1 MPRWM
6 QSREFRF
13 TESFR
18 SFLRGTLYMTSTH
31 RRLRSSDSRACR
43 EDIRLLWL
51 GESFPHPL
59 FQTRYRVNCFVDLCP
74 DQYFGAFARNREG
87 GPARCSSLRS
97 ARRAAV
103 YYAHLATVS
112 QKKMMAR
119 EK

>member
-1 MPRWM
+1 M

-51 GESFPHPL
+51 GESFPRLL

-74 DQYFGAFARNREG
+74 DQYFDAFARNREG
-87 GPARCSSLRS
+87 GTGQMFVPAKRSTSGCILRAS
-97 ARRAAV
+97 RGG
-103 YYAHLATVS
+103 
-112 QKKMMAR
+112 
-119 EK
+119 

>member
-51 GESFPHPL
+51 GETFPRLL

-87 GPARCSSLRS
+87 DRPDVRPCEALDERLYTTRMSRRL
-97 ARRAAV
+97 ARR
-103 YYAHLATVS
+103 
-112 QKKMMAR
+112 K
-119 EK
+119 